1 MKILHVMNGPN
12 WGGSYRFVSQLC
24 REQEAQGADAVVC
37 YLEGGASKERVTQLG
52 ARLLSYDPVKSYD
65 TKRERWADLQ
75 AGYQRIIDDF
85 KPDLIN
91 SHLSLSHLLTRRV
104 LAKRHEP
111 KWVALIHQSWK
122 QFGYGPDAE
131 QRPWLKYY
139 LMLKYGLGDSYTT
152 SRADHITTVS
162 EAVRQDCI
170 KMGMGSKRVTNIYSG
185 IYLADPTKMPN
196 LRAQWGIPQQHRLIG
211 GLGYFDKR
219 KGFDQLLAAFEL
231 FAGRF
236 LDVHVIVAG
245 GDIGAH
251 PHFRQLLQR
260 MKAASK
266 YGDRIHILGE
276 QSSGA
281 EFMFNVDICAIPSIE
296 EAFSLVVV
304 EAMQFGKP
312 SVVTSAGGCKDVARD
327 GLESLVFQSCNI
339 RDLAAKLERLLQDPE
354 LSRTLGNAA
363 AKRAS
368 TYLTMERVARD
379 HLQVYEQTLR
389 NSPAK

>member
-1 MKILHVMNGPN
+1 MKVLHVMNGPN

-24 REQEAQGADAVVC
+24 REQAVQGADAVVC

-52 ARLLSYDPVKSYD
+52 AQLLSYDPMKTYA
-65 TKRERWADLQ
+65 TKRKRWADLQ
-75 AGYQRIIDDF
+75 DGYQRIIEEF

-91 SHLSLSHLLTRRV
+91 SHLSLSHLLT
-104 LAKRHEP
+104 KRIRPERHGI

-139 LMLKYGLGDSYTT
+139 FMLKYGLGDAFVT
-152 SRADHITTVS
+152 SQADRITTVS

-196 LRAQWGIPQQHRLIG
+196 LRAQWGIPQEHRVIG

-219 KGFDQLLAAFEL
+219 KGFDQLIAAFEL
-231 FAGRF
+231 FGGRYP
-236 LDVHVIVAG
+236 DVHIVVAG
-245 GDIGAH
+245 GDIGVH
-251 PHFRQLLQR
+251 PHFRELLHEMR
-260 MKAASK
+260 AASK
-266 YGDRIHILGE
+266 FGDRIHILGE

-281 EFMFNVDICAIPSIE
+281 EFMYNVDVCAIPSIE

-339 RDLAAKLERLLQDPE
+339 YDLAAKLERLLADQE

-368 TYLTMERVARD
+368 TFLTMERVACD
-379 HLQVYEQTLR
+379 HLQVYEQVLR
-389 NSPAK
+389 SSPAK